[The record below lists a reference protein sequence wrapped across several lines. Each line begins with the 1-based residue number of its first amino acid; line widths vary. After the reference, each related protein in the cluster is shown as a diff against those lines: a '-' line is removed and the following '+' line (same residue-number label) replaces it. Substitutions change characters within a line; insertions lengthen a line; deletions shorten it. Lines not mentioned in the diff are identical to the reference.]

1 MTSEGQPKRQVA
13 DQAQSLTSGTR
24 GQRLGGW
31 LPYSGN
37 CFRCGSTE
45 LQRSSRRNWFEQAIG
60 LVLLPYR
67 CQRCDLRLFK
77 SRWLKIQAK

>member
-1 MTSEGQPKRQVA
+1 MTSEGQHKRPAA
-13 DQAQSLTSGTR
+13 DQAQSLTSGMR
-24 GQRLGGW
+24 SRIGWW
-31 LPYSGN
+31 LPQSAN
-37 CFRCGSTE
+37 CFRCGSSE
-45 LQRSSRRNWFEQAIG
+45 LQRSTRRNWFEHAIG